1 VNAFRFDKTL
11 QLSGVIGVAG
21 KDEDLVV
28 CGEGSEGLAGCG
40 AAGGGDVGE
49 GVGSGCAAVL
59 GAL

>member
-1 VNAFRFDKTL
+1 VYAFRVDKAL

-28 CGEGSEGLAGCG
+28 CGEGSAGVNGSG
-40 AAGGGDVGE
+40 AAGGVHVGE
-49 GVGSGCAAVL
+49 GVGSGCAALL